1 MSSDPIGRPIEI
13 LLVED
18 SLDDAH
24 LTFETFKNGD
34 VPHRLTWLRDGQDA
48 MEFLIRRGR
57 FTRAPRPDLIL
68 LDLGLPGKDGRE
80 VLTEIKADEDLREI
94 PVVIMTAS
102 KAHEDIVRSELLQ
115 VESYVTK
122 PVDMDKFLNLI
133 RELKQYLHADLML
146 PFVD

>member
-24 LTFETFKNGD
+24 LTFEAFKTGD

-48 MEFLIRRGR
+48 MEFLVRRGR
-57 FTRAPRPDLIL
+57 FARAPRPDLIL

-80 VLTEIKADEDLREI
+80 VLTEIKTDEDLREI

-122 PVDMDKFLNLI
+122 PVDMDKFLSII

-146 PFVD
+146 PFAD